1 MTFPPYSK
9 IRVQG
14 APRRL
19 LPASQSPTLAFEG
32 LEVRLPASYREFC
45 EQFGFGLLFG
55 FFLFYVPGS
64 GPDSLE
70 VRSAELRGMLQVG
83 VDEGLFDYKPDGSK
97 DLVTRL
103 LPFGSS
109 ENGHTIAW
117 LVPRGNARSS
127 EVELELYLIASR
139 YNGVRKLAS
148 SFREFV
154 DLCLDPAR
162 ARPVFGAAIALFDD
176 TFKPR

>member
-32 LEVRLPASYREFC
+32 LEVRLPASYREFF

-64 GPDSLE
+64 GPDHS
-70 VRSAELRGMLQVG
+70 
-83 VDEGLFDYKPDGSK
+83 KP
-97 DLVTRL
+97 T
-103 LPFGSS
+103 
-109 ENGHTIAW
+109 A
-117 LVPRGNARSS
+117 A
-127 EVELELYLIASR
+127 
-139 YNGVRKLAS
+139 LA
-148 SFREFV
+148 
-154 DLCLDPAR
+154 
-162 ARPVFGAAIALFDD
+162 
-176 TFKPR
+176 